1 MANQFDS
8 GDDPTSVSAS
18 LVHYGTKGM
27 KWGVRKKDSSDSSG
41 GGTSR
46 KAKRAAKKIEKAKA
60 KAKPNASDYDQAE
73 SAKKVI
79 KYGGTKKLS
88 NKELQAVIERGR
100 LEAQYKSQT
109 SGNSAAKD
117 RLGRAVVDSVADVG
131 MAEATRLS
139 PKGNKQADS
148 LLAAAG
154 VGATLV
160 RATYGSGARTYDTR
174 KK

>member
-1 MANQFDS
+1 MEDQFYT
-8 GDDPTSVSAS
+8 GDDHPTVSELA
-18 LVHYGTKGM
+18 HYGTKGM

-46 KAKRAAKKIEKAKA
+46 KSKRAAKKIEKAKA
-60 KAKPNASDYDQAE
+60 KAKANSSDYDEAQK
-73 SAKKVI
+73 AKKVI

-100 LEAQYKSQT
+100 LEAQYKSQ
-109 SGNSAAKD
+109 SKGGSAAKE
-117 RLGRAVVDSVADVG
+117 RLGKAVVDSVADVG
-131 MAEATRLS
+131 MAEATRLA
-139 PKGNKQADS
+139 PKGNQQAEK

-154 VGATLV
+154 VGATLI